1 MRTRTVVAVWTLAL
15 FASGGAVVLA
25 MASRHVEDRIATGAL
40 AVAIGLA
47 FVATG
52 IGARYQ
58 RPENR
63 TGVLMMLTGFAW
75 FVGALTL
82 SDHPVLFGIGIA
94 FGAIS
99 WGFFA
104 WLVLSFPTGRLESLV
119 DRAVVG
125 GAFLVVWVGI
135 PAWALFTN
143 PRFEG
148 DWLSPR
154 NGLLIEHDERL
165 SSAIDLANQLASLL
179 LIGVAAVLLTRRW
192 RRATP
197 PLRRALAPFFLTGG
211 ATIGF
216 LAASVAAR
224 LVDRPDVEEALTWG
238 TWLLLLTV
246 PIAFLLGLLRARLA
260 RYPLADLVVA
270 LGTGAA
276 PGALR
281 DALARALGDPSLEVA
296 YSLGDGA
303 FADVDGNRVEL
314 PDDASG
320 RVTMVEHDGTCIA
333 ALVHDPSLRDQPAL
347 LKGVTAA
354 AGLALQNERR
364 LAALA
369 ESEARNRALLDAI
382 PDLIF
387 RIARDGTYLDVQGSE
402 RDLVAPR
409 NELLGTNIV
418 DVLPAETARRFM
430 SCIGHALDRG
440 TVETI
445 EYQLRIGPFNRQFEG
460 RIAASGDDEALI
472 IVRDISERKRTEA
485 QLQRLQ
491 EELRAR
497 FDQLERER
505 DFVRAVVQATPSF
518 LCLVDPQG
526 RIVRFN
532 RTLEIASGKVD
543 DESLRGLPFCE
554 VFVVPEE
561 RGDVAREM
569 RELFA
574 SRSTSERE
582 SHWLGAGGERL
593 LVAWSATPLVDEDAE
608 QRYLIAGQDITQRK
622 QHEEELRR
630 SRARIVEAGDVERR
644 RLERNLHDGA
654 QQRLV
659 TVSLILRLA
668 HAKLRSDPDAAEEQ
682 LRTAGEELDRAL
694 EDLRELARG
703 IHPAV
708 LSDRGLAP
716 ALETL
721 TARAPLPVDIASSL
735 DTRLPPPVE
744 AAAYYVVAEALANVA
759 KYADASGATV
769 HVARDNGYAVV
780 EVADDGVGGADPG
793 RGSGL
798 RGLADRIEALDGR
811 LHVDSRPGEGTRIR
825 AEIPVATPEAWGG
838 ERAR

>member
-15 FASGGAVVLA
+15 LAAGGAVVLA
-25 MASRHVEDRIATGAL
+25 IVSRHGEDRLATGAL

-52 IGARYQ
+52 IAARHQ
-58 RPENR
+58 RPDNR
-63 TGVLMMLTGFAW
+63 TGVIMMLTGFAW

-82 SDHPVLFGIGIA
+82 SDHPVLFGIGLA

-104 WLVLSFPTGRLESLV
+104 WLVLSFPTGRLDNLV
-119 DRAVVG
+119 DRLVVI

-135 PAWALFTN
+135 PTWALFTN

-148 DWLSPR
+148 DWRSPQ

-165 SSAIDLANQLASLL
+165 SSSVDLANQLVALL
-179 LIGVAAVLLTRRW
+179 LIGVAVVLLARRW
-192 RRATP
+192 RSATP

-211 ATIGF
+211 ATIAFLGTS
-216 LAASVAAR
+216 LAAGLAG
-224 LVDRPDVEEALTWG
+224 RPDVEETLTWG
-238 TWLLLLTV
+238 TRILLLTV
-246 PIAFLLGLLRARLA
+246 PIAFLLGLLRSRLA

-270 LGTGAA
+270 LGTGSA
-276 PGALR
+276 PGGLR
-281 DALARALGDPSLEVA
+281 DALARALGDPSLELA
-296 YSLGDGA
+296 YSLGDHA
-303 FADVDGNRVEL
+303 FADVEGNRVEL
-314 PDDASG
+314 PDRASG
-320 RVTMVEHDGTCIA
+320 RVTMVEHEGTCIA
-333 ALVHDPSLRDQPAL
+333 ALIHDPSLRDQPAL

-354 AGLALQNERR
+354 AALALQSERR

-387 RIARDGTYLDVQGSE
+387 RIARDGTYLDIEGSE
-402 RDLVAPR
+402 RDLVAPKSELVGR
-409 NELLGTNIV
+409 NIAEP
-418 DVLPAETARRFM
+418 LPPETARRFM
-430 SCIGHALDRG
+430 SCIGHALERG

-460 RIAASGDDEALI
+460 RIVASGDDEALI
-472 IVRDISERKRTEA
+472 IVRDISERKRAEA
-485 QLQRLQ
+485 QLERLQ
-491 EELRAR
+491 DELRAR

-505 DFVRAVVQATPSF
+505 DFIRAVVQAIPSF
-518 LCLVDPQG
+518 ICLVDRDG

-532 RTLEIASGKVD
+532 RTLELASGRRD
-543 DESLRGLPFCE
+543 DEYVRGAAFWDVLAA
-554 VFVVPEE
+554 PEE
-561 RGDVAREM
+561 RDDVARAM
-569 RELFA
+569 KELFA
-574 SRSTSERE
+574 SRSTAERE
-582 SHWLGAGGERL
+582 SHWLGTNGERL
-593 LVAWSATPLVDEDAE
+593 LVAWSATPLLDEDGE

-622 QHEEELRR
+622 EHEEELRR

-668 HAKLRSDPDAAEEQ
+668 HAKLRSDADAAEEH
-682 LRTAGEELDRAL
+682 LRTAAEELDRAL

-735 DTRLPPPVE
+735 DTRLPAPVE

-811 LHVDSRPGEGTRIR
+811 LHVESRPGEGTRIR
-825 AEIPVATPEAWGG
+825 AEIPVATPEDTV
-838 ERAR
+838 

>member
-15 FASGGAVVLA
+15 LASGGALVLA
-25 MASRHVEDRIATGAL
+25 MASRHVEDRLATGAL

-52 IGARYQ
+52 IAARHQ

-63 TGVLMMLTGFAW
+63 IGVLMILTGFAW
-75 FVGALTL
+75 FIGALTL
-82 SDHPVLFGIGIA
+82 SDHPVLYGIGRA
-94 FGAIS
+94 FGTVS

-104 WLVLSFPTGRLESLV
+104 WLVLSFPTGRLVRIV
-119 DRAVVG
+119 DRLVVAG
-125 GAFLVVWVGI
+125 TFLVVWVGI
-135 PAWALFTN
+135 PAWAVVTS

-148 DWLSPR
+148 DWLSPQ
-154 NGLLIEHDERL
+154 NGLLIEHNEGL
-165 SSAIDLANQLASLL
+165 SSSLDLANQLVSLL
-179 LIGVAAVLLTRRW
+179 LIGVAAILLVLRW
-192 RRATP
+192 RGATP

-211 ATIGF
+211 ATIAF
-216 LAASVAAR
+216 LAASVTAGLA
-224 LVDRPDVEEALTWG
+224 DRPELEETLTWS
-238 TWLLLLTV
+238 TRILLLTV
-246 PIAFLLGLLRARLA
+246 PLAFLVGLVRSRLG

-296 YSLGDGA
+296 YALGDGG
-303 FADVDGNRVEL
+303 FADVAGARVEL

-333 ALVHDPSLRDQPAL
+333 ALIHDPSLRDQPAL

-354 AGLALQNERR
+354 AALALQNEHR

-409 NELLGTNIV
+409 AELVGTNIA
-418 DVLPAETARRFM
+418 DALPAEIAERFIV
-430 SCIGHALDRG
+430 SIGHAIDNG
-440 TVETI
+440 TVEAI

-460 RIAASGDDEALI
+460 RIVASGPDEALI
-472 IVRDISERKRTEA
+472 IVRDISERKRAEA
-485 QLQRLQ
+485 QLERLQ
-491 EELRAR
+491 DELRAR
-497 FDQLERER
+497 FDQLEREGNFIR
-505 DFVRAVVQATPSF
+505 TVVQATPSF
-518 LCLVDPQG
+518 LCLVDPDG
-526 RIVRFN
+526 GIVRFN
-532 RTLEIASGKVD
+532 RTLEVASGKTD
-543 DESLRGLPFCE
+543 DELLRGTPFCD
-554 VFVVPEE
+554 VFVAPEE
-561 RGDVAREM
+561 REDVVREM
-569 RELFA
+569 KELFA
-574 SRSTSERE
+574 ARSSAERE
-582 SHWLGAGGERL
+582 SHWLGPNGERL
-593 LVAWSATPLVDEDAE
+593 LVAWSATPLLDEDGE

-668 HAKLRSDPDAAEEQ
+668 HAKLRSDPDASEDH

-721 TARAPLPVDIASSL
+721 TARAPLPVEIASSL
-735 DTRLPPPVE
+735 ESRLPPPVE
-744 AAAYYVVAEALANVA
+744 AAAYYVVSEALANVA

-769 HVARDNGYAVV
+769 VVARDNGYAVV

-811 LHVDSRPGEGTRIR
+811 LHVESPLGQGTRIR
-825 AEIPVATPEAWGG
+825 AEIPVATAEDQI
-838 ERAR
+838 R

>member
-15 FASGGAVVLA
+15 LASGGAVVLA
-25 MASRHVEDRIATGAL
+25 MTSRHSEDRLATGAL

-52 IGARYQ
+52 IAARHQ

-63 TGVLMMLTGFAW
+63 TGVLMVLTGFAW

-82 SDHPVLFGIGIA
+82 SDHPVLFGIGLA

-119 DRAVVG
+119 EQAVVA

-135 PAWALFTN
+135 PLWALFTN

-165 SSAIDLANQLASLL
+165 SSSIDLANQLFSLL
-179 LIGVAAVLLTRRW
+179 LIGAAAVLLARRW
-192 RRATP
+192 RAATP
-197 PLRRALAPFFLTGG
+197 PFRRALAPFFLTGG
-211 ATIGF
+211 ATIAF
-216 LAASVAAR
+216 LGASVAAG
-224 LVDRPDVEEALTWG
+224 LADRGDLEETLTWG
-238 TWLLLLTV
+238 TRILLLTV
-246 PIAFLLGLLRARLA
+246 PIAFLLGLLRSRLA

-270 LGTGAA
+270 LGTRAA

-296 YSLGDGA
+296 YSVGDGA
-303 FADVDGNRVEL
+303 FADVEGNRVEL

-320 RVTMVEHDGTCIA
+320 RVTMVEHDGACIA
-333 ALVHDPSLRDQPAL
+333 ALIHDPSLRDQPAL

-354 AGLALQNERR
+354 AALALQNERR

-369 ESEARNRALLDAI
+369 ESETRHRALLDAI

-387 RIARDGTYLDVQGSE
+387 RIARDGTYLDVEGSE
-402 RDLVAPR
+402 RDLVAPKSQ
-409 NELLGTNIV
+409 LVGTNIA
-418 DVLPAETARRFM
+418 DALPPETARRFL
-430 SCIGHALDRG
+430 SCIGHAIERG

-445 EYQLRIGPFNRQFEG
+445 EYQLRIGPFNRHFEG

-472 IVRDISERKRTEA
+472 IVRDISERKRAEA
-485 QLQRLQ
+485 QLERLQ
-491 EELRAR
+491 DELRAR

-505 DFVRAVVQATPSF
+505 DFIRAVVQATPSF
-518 LCLVDPQG
+518 LCLVDQDA

-532 RTLEIASGKVD
+532 RTLELASGKTD
-543 DESLRGLPFCE
+543 DDSLRGVPFCD

-561 RGDVAREM
+561 RREVAREM
-569 RELFA
+569 KELFA
-574 SRSTSERE
+574 SRSATERE
-582 SHWLGAGGERL
+582 SYWLGANGDRL
-593 LVAWSATPLVDEDAE
+593 LVAWSATPLLDEDGR
-608 QRYLIAGQDITQRK
+608 QCYLIAGQDITQRK

-630 SRARIVEAGDVERR
+630 SRARIVEAGDIERR

-668 HAKLRSDPDAAEEQ
+668 QAKVRVDADAAAEH
-682 LRTAGEELDRAL
+682 LRTAAEELDRAL

-735 DTRLPPPVE
+735 DARLPSPVE
-744 AAAYYVVAEALANVA
+744 AAAYYLVAEALANVA
-759 KYADASGATV
+759 KYAEASSATV

-798 RGLADRIEALDGR
+798 RGLADRIEALDGH
-811 LHVDSRPGEGTRIR
+811 LHVESEPGKGTRIR
-825 AEIPVATPEAWGG
+825 AEIPVTAPEAVTP
-838 ERAR
+838 

>member
-15 FASGGAVVLA
+15 LASGGAVVLA
-25 MASRHVEDRIATGAL
+25 ITSRHVDDRIATGAL
-40 AVAIGLA
+40 AVAIALA

-58 RPENR
+58 RPDNR
-63 TGVLMMLTGFAW
+63 TGILMILTGFAW

-82 SDHPVLFGIGIA
+82 SDDPVLFGVGLA
-94 FGAIS
+94 FGAVS

-104 WLVLSFPTGRLESLV
+104 WLVLSFPTGRLDGLADRLV
-119 DRAVVG
+119 VA
-125 GAFLVVWVGI
+125 GAFLVVGVGI
-135 PAWALFTN
+135 PAWSLVTN

-148 DWLSPR
+148 DWLSPK
-154 NGLLIEHDERL
+154 NGLLIQHHEGL
-165 SSAIDLANQLASLL
+165 SSSIDLANQVVSLL
-179 LIGVAAVLLTRRW
+179 LIGATAVLLARRW
-192 RRATP
+192 RHATP
-197 PLRRALAPFFLTGG
+197 PLRRALTPFFLTGG
-211 ATIGF
+211 ATITS
-216 LAASVAAR
+216 LAASVASGLAG
-224 LVDRPDVEEALTWG
+224 RPELERTLTWG
-238 TWLLLLTV
+238 TRILLLTV
-246 PIAFLLGLLRARLA
+246 PLAFLLGLLRSRLA

-296 YSLGDGA
+296 YSIGDGA
-303 FADVDGNRVEL
+303 FADVAGNRLEL
-314 PDDASG
+314 PDDESG
-320 RVTMVEHDGTCIA
+320 RVTMVEHEGTCIA

-354 AGLALQNERR
+354 AALALQNERR

-409 NELLGTNIV
+409 SQLIGTNIAEA
-418 DVLPAETARRFM
+418 LPPEIARRFM
-430 SCIGHALDRG
+430 TSIGHALDNG
-440 TVETI
+440 TVEAI
-445 EYQLRIGPFNRQFEG
+445 EYELRIGPFNRQFEG
-460 RIAASGDDEALI
+460 RIVASGDDEALI
-472 IVRDISERKRTEA
+472 IVRDISERKRAEA
-485 QLQRLQ
+485 QLARLQ
-491 EELRAR
+491 EELRVR
-497 FDQLERER
+497 FDELGRER
-505 DFVRAVVQATPSF
+505 DFIRAVVQATPSF
-518 LCLVDPQG
+518 LCLVDPEG
-526 RIVRFN
+526 RVVRFN
-532 RTLEIASGKVD
+532 RTLELASGKRD
-543 DESLRGLPFCE
+543 DDSLHGVEFCE
-554 VFVVPEE
+554 VFVAPEE
-561 RGDVAREM
+561 RQEVVREM
-569 RELFA
+569 KELFA
-574 SRSTSERE
+574 SRSSAERE
-582 SHWLGAGGERL
+582 SHWLGADGERL
-593 LVAWSATPLVDEDAE
+593 LVAWSATPLLDETGE

-622 QHEEELRR
+622 RHEEELRR

-659 TVSLILRLA
+659 TVSLIIRLA
-668 HAKLRSDPDAAEEQ
+668 QAKLRSDPGGADEHLKTAA
-682 LRTAGEELDRAL
+682 EELDRAL

-716 ALETL
+716 ALEAL
-721 TARAPLPVDIASSL
+721 TVRAPLPVEIATAL
-735 DTRLPPPVE
+735 DSRLPAPVE
-744 AAAYYVVAEALANVA
+744 AAAYYMVAEALANVA
-759 KYADASGATV
+759 KYADASGASV

-811 LHVDSRPGEGTRIR
+811 LHVESPPGEGTRIR
-825 AEIPVATPEAWGG
+825 AEIPVTTEGAPT
-838 ERAR
+838 